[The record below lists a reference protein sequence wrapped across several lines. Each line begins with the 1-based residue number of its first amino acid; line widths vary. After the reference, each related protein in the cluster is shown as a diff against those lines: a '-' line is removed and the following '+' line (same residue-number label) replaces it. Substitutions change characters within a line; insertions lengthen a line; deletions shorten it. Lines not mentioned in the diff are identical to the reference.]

1 MASPMLKFWL
11 FLAILLS
18 LSAAAAGQ
26 TSFPSVRVHVTGAQ
40 PAAGPV
46 EVTLFDSAESFMRE
60 PFRQQSGQVSEA
72 GEFITV
78 FDDLPA
84 GEYAAVVVHDEND
97 NGRLDSGF
105 LGMGSEPYG
114 FSNGADT
121 WFGWPAFEE
130 AKFAVEASTEI
141 TIDLD

>member
-1 MASPMLKFWL
+1 MLKFCL
-11 FLAILLS
+11 FFAFFCS
-18 LSAAAAGQ
+18 LSPAAAAQ
-26 TSFPSVRVHVTGAQ
+26 AQFPSLRVMVIGAQ
-40 PAAGPV
+40 PAAGPL

-72 GEFITV
+72 GEFV
-78 FDDLPA
+78 AFFDDLPL

-121 WFGWPAFEE
+121 WFGWPSFED
-130 AKFAVEASTEI
+130 AKFTVEAPTEI